1 MYTRMPEW
9 LSNKII
15 YLAWPYAENLWQ
27 HNLLPA
33 QQEFLELLK
42 TLKNQEKVILVPDS
56 LVKFEL
62 DSKTKIQVLPYGDIW
77 LRDTL
82 PIFVNTHHKSR
93 AIVPKFNGWGNKYL
107 FEADK
112 TLASSLVNLL
122 GIEYEES
129 FLTFEGGSLEFDGAG
144 TLLTTKQCLL
154 NTNRNPG
161 VSVSTIEEEL
171 KRLFGVTKI
180 IWLDEGLQN
189 DHTDGHVDTIARFI
203 APHTVAIMT
212 SSNKEDPNEQVLTA
226 IKNTL
231 LKNGLKIVELPSPGK
246 ILDDNSDIMPASYL
260 NFIFSN
266 DEIIMPI
273 YGSKYDELATKTLA
287 KATNKKVIG
296 LMAKAILTGGGAF
309 HCMSQEYFL

>member
-1 MYTRMPEW
+1 MYNRMPEW

-15 YLAWPYAENLWQ
+15 YLAWPYDKNLWQ

-33 QQEFLELLK
+33 QQEFLDLFK
-42 TLKNQEKVILVPDS
+42 SLKNQQKVILVPNN
-56 LVKFEL
+56 LVKLEI
-62 DSKTKIQVLPYGDIW
+62 DSNTKIQVFPYGDIW

-82 PIFVNTHHKSR
+82 PIFVKAQHKTK
-93 AIVPKFNGWGNKYL
+93 AILPKFNGWGNKYL
-107 FEADK
+107 FEADT
-112 TLASSLVNLL
+112 TLASSLVNFLE
-122 GIEYEES
+122 IEYEES

-154 NTNRNPG
+154 NPNRNPG
-161 VSVSTIEEEL
+161 VSVITIENEL
-171 KRLFGVTKI
+171 KKLFCVTKI
-180 IWLDEGLQN
+180 IWLDEGLKN
-189 DHTDGHVDTIARFI
+189 DHTDGHIDTIARFI
-203 APHTVAIMT
+203 APKTVAIMT
-212 SSNKEDPNEQVLTA
+212 SNDKEDPNEYVLTA

-231 LKNGLKIVELPSPGK
+231 LNNGLNITELPSPGK
-246 ILDDNSDIMPASYL
+246 ILDDNGDIMPASYL
-260 NFIFSN
+260 NFIFSH

-273 YGSKYDELATKTLA
+273 YGSRYDEIAVKTLA